1 MKTNFL
7 LTGGTGM
14 VGSEIRRKLSLEGH
28 KVKNLSTKPS
38 SDPETFLWNPY
49 ERVLDKEALKNT
61 ETIIHLAGA
70 SITSRWTKKNKKEIL
85 DSRIEGTR
93 FLFESI
99 KSLPKNQR
107 PKQIIC
113 ASAIGIYP
121 SHPDKIYSET
131 YEYDESNNDFLA
143 NVVTKW
149 EQEIFKFL
157 DLNIRVCCIRIGL
170 VLGKSGGVLATLK
183 PFFRLGV
190 GSALGNGNQWMPWI
204 HVSDLARQ
212 FIFLSENKSHH
223 GVFLGVGRES
233 VTNRKFSEA
242 LAKKMKRP
250 YFLPPIPKI
259 FLYMIIGSKAKLAL
273 MSTRCSSSFW
283 QNEGFKYEFPEL
295 ENALNDLIHDS

>member
-14 VGSEIRRKLSLEGH
+14 VGSEIMRKLTHEGH

-38 SDPETFLWNPY
+38 SNPETFLWNPH
-49 ERVLDKEALKNT
+49 ERIIDKEAFKDI

-70 SITSRWTKKNKKEIL
+70 SITMRWTKKNKKEIL
-85 DSRIEGTR
+85 DSRVQGTR

-99 KSLPKNQR
+99 QSLPKNQR

-121 SHPDKIYSET
+121 SHPDKIYSEN
-131 YEYDESNNDFLA
+131 YEYDKSNTDFLA
-143 NVVTKW
+143 DVVNKW
-149 EQEIFKFL
+149 EEEIFKFL
-157 DLNIRVCCIRIGL
+157 DQNIRVCCIRIGL
-170 VLGKSGGVLATLK
+170 VLGKSGGVLSTLK
-183 PFFRLGV
+183 PLFKLGI
-190 GSALGNGNQWMPWI
+190 GSSLGNGNQWMPWI
-204 HVSDLARQ
+204 HISDLARQ
-212 FIFLSENKSHH
+212 FIFLSENKSHQ

-233 VTNRKFSEA
+233 VTNRKFTES
-242 LAKKMKRP
+242 LAKKLKRP
-250 YFLPPIPKI
+250 YFLPPIPRI
-259 FLYMIIGSKAKLAL
+259 FLYMILGSKAKLAL

-283 QNEGFKYEFPEL
+283 QNEGFKYQFPEL